1 MKYAY
6 PESLHHP
13 VVPEAELGGFNRS
26 EFQQYLRRMVELVV
40 FNDDEDRIE
49 HVFQASSFQYT
60 PWPRINDLEA
70 NRQQLVQV
78 RASCS
83 CFDSLLLSQT
93 IAYRLCT
100 LSNM

>member
-1 MKYAY
+1 MNDRTTSEWYSQ
-6 PESLHHP
+6 PLHHP
-13 VVPEAELGGFNRS
+13 VVPDAELGGFIRY

-78 RASCS
+78 PVLCS
-83 CFDSLLLSQT
+83 SDNF
-93 IAYRLCT
+93 ARR
-100 LSNM
+100 